1 MKTIINKINSNF
13 GEEDNVYTISSDALE
28 TRILCYVDICD
39 LYLEKLMGAFN
50 PLFTE
55 PKNNKQVL
63 KMKII
68 CDDHLFAM
76 SLNRL
81 NDDCMITT
89 PKVDMFNYAT
99 SSSSLARCT
108 GDKRYYIMRCYEYFV
123 YIFDKVLQEC
133 YIIIKKNEKALSMV
147 NILLLTPYLL
157 TGELF
162 VIHGGLV
169 NLGERNILISN
180 SSLGGKTTLAILFA
194 SQGWNIIT
202 EENTYITR
210 SGKLLPINIRNY
222 FNIRIGTYLAF
233 KEFFLSK
240 GIVISS
246 FLEKEHLSNDILFEF
261 GKENQCS
268 VYFDKLGDVN
278 SIMSEYI
285 TDFIKVS
292 IDKNMLFSIA
302 KENYSIISDAFLHMS
317 VAPTVGLFEELL
329 GIEKTN
335 IYAEREILN
344 NIFNDVNAISLTTGF
359 DYNEHYNELLRA
371 LNIIE

>member
-1 MKTIINKINSNF
+1 MKNIIDIINSNF
-13 GEEDNVYTISSDALE
+13 DEEDNIYTISSDALE

-39 LYLEKLMGAFN
+39 SYLERLMGAFN

-55 PKNNKQVL
+55 PQNNKQVL

-68 CDDHLFAM
+68 SDDYLFTM
-76 SLNRL
+76 SLDRL
-81 NDDCMITT
+81 NNDCMITT

-99 SSSSLARCT
+99 ISSSLARCT

-194 SQGWNIIT
+194 SHGWNIIT

-268 VYFDKLGDVN
+268 VYFDKLGDAY

-285 TDFIKVS
+285 TDYIKVS

-302 KENYSIISDAFLHMS
+302 KENHSIISDAFLHMS
-317 VAPTVGLFEELL
+317 AAPTVSLFEDLL
-329 GIEKTN
+329 GIEKTD
-335 IYAEREILN
+335 IYAEKEVLN
-344 NIFNDVNAISLTTGF
+344 NIFNDVNAISLKTGF